1 MLKVDLG
8 RLGREGSVVLETQVS
23 AEDDFWKDSGIKW
36 AGPVDFR
43 LRTLFAGTG
52 EVVVRG
58 SVQGPLQE
66 ECRRCTRPV
75 DNTLE
80 EEVTLVYVSADTEAE
95 SEEAGAY
102 LFEPIAGELDL
113 SNAVREEIIL
123 AINPYVVCDPKCSGL
138 CPRCGVDLNQT
149 VCDCGEVE
157 SDPRWEALRALK
169 DR

>member
-75 DNTLE
+75 ENTLE
-80 EEVTLVYVSADTEAE
+80 EELTLVYVSAHFKAQAVTV
-95 SEEAGAY
+95 
-102 LFEPIAGELDL
+102 
-113 SNAVREEIIL
+113 NA
-123 AINPYVVCDPKCSGL
+123 CPKCGDVKIPHRI
-138 CPRCGVDLNQT
+138 CPTCGHYRGEPVL
-149 VCDCGEVE
+149 EVE
-157 SDPRWEALRALK
+157 VD
-169 DR
+169 